1 MSQQLMIGGVIDK
14 DEDLLNLS
22 EFVALDISE
31 WRNRILLAGPNWL
44 EHKSE
49 FDLV

>member
-1 MSQQLMIGGVIDK
+1 MGQQFVRGGVIDK

-31 WRNRILLAGPNWL
+31 
-44 EHKSE
+44 
-49 FDLV
+49 